1 MVVRSQDGFIIQLRL
16 LILLS
21 LLPTHSLQKLF
32 VGLIYTVLAL
42 SILYQFHSPEVVLVM
57 IIEID
62 VLRLQLMNFLIG
74 RSSILGD

>member
-21 LLPTHSLQKLF
+21 ILPAHSLQKLF
-32 VGLIYTVLAL
+32 VGLIYPVPAFSL
-42 SILYQFHSPEVVLVM
+42 LYQLHSPEVVLVM